1 MVEYSGE
8 MQHLHK
14 ILNLETSDVV
24 QVEVSSPAHIYLMD
38 EANYGLYRGE
48 GEFEYYGD
56 TVRRSPYQIRP
67 PHAGI
72 WHLVIE
78 QVDHS
83 TPLSAG
89 VHIISD

>member
-1 MVEYSGE
+1 MVEYSLQ
-8 MQHLHK
+8 MHHLHK

-24 QVEVSSPAHIYLMD
+24 QVEVSSPAHLYLMD
-38 EANYGLYRGE
+38 EPSYGLYCADE
-48 GEFEYYGD
+48 EFEYYGE
-56 TVRRSPYQIRP
+56 TVRRSPYKIRP

-78 QVDHS
+78 QADPS

-89 VHIISD
+89 VQILSD